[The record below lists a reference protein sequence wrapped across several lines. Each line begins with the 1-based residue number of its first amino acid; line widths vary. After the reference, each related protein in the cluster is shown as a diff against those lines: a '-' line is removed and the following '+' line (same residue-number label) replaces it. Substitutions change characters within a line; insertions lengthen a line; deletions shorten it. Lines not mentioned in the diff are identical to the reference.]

1 MFHFSKLT
9 SALAAA
15 VLMVGI
21 STGVASAVTLLPG
34 PTSIIGNE
42 EYDYQSFFPR
52 SAVGSTLTFTLK
64 ALEALTLGG
73 EGDFLQLSG
82 KFVGLSVK
90 FDGFTLTALPPASPL
105 STTAVYLIGPTAFLS
120 GDVKSLVIS
129 WTKIIKPAG
138 STPTGKAQ
146 IQLQLVTSTVPVPAA
161 GLMLVSALGG
171 IGALR
176 RRARKA

>member
-9 SALAAA
+9 GALAAA

-52 SAVGSTLTFTLK
+52 SAVGTTLTFTLK

-73 EGDFLQLSG
+73 EGDFLQLTG
-82 KFVGLSVK
+82 TFVGLSVK
-90 FDGFTLTALPPASPL
+90 LNGSAVTELIPAG
-105 STTAVYLIGPTAFLS
+105 TTRIFSIGPEAFLT

-129 WTKIIKPAG
+129 WKKIIKPTG

-146 IQLQLVTSTVPVPAA
+146 VQLQLATSTVPVPAA
-161 GLMLVSALGG
+161 GLMLMGALGG
-171 IGALR
+171 MGALR